1 MYAYMLLEPFALPPA
16 RLPCCALLC
25 CSACCRGSGD
35 ILAVGDATGRIVFW
49 HGARDAL
56 QRRPQHDGSSSAAG
70 GAADAAGAAMQPQ
83 PEPAEG
89 PKLSQATVHW
99 HAEAVCCLAFSPDD
113 AYLLSGGH
121 EGVLVVW
128 DISSGR
134 RTYLPRLGELPPLLL
149 PPMLTAHSCCWL
161 IVLLACCT

>member
-1 MYAYMLLEPFALPPA
+1 M
-16 RLPCCALLC
+16 
-25 CSACCRGSGD
+25 
-35 ILAVGDATGRIVFW
+35 GDATGRIVFW
-49 HGARDAL
+49 HGVRDAL
-56 QRRPQHDGSSSAAG
+56 QRRPQHDGSGSAAAAA
-70 GAADAAGAAMQPQ
+70 GAADAAGEAMQPQ
-83 PEPAEG
+83 PQPQPDPAEG

-134 RTYLPRLGELPPLLL
+134 RTYLPRLGELPLLL
-149 PPMLTAHSCCWL
+149 LRAACAWL
-161 IVLLACCT
+161 QTCKRQ